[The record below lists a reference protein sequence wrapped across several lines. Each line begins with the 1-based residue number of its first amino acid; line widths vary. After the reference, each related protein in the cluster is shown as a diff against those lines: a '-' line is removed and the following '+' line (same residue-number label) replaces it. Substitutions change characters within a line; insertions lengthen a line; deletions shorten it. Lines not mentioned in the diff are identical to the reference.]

1 MNERIAF
8 ITCIVFIIYT
18 FSILNLS
25 GFYILLKNLLKAI
38 KEGKISKAIGRI
50 IVRRLQRNGV
60 ILDPELL
67 DAVEF

>member
-1 MNERIAF
+1 MNECIAF

-18 FSILNLS
+18 FSILNSS

-50 IVRRLQRNGV
+50 IVRRLRRNGV

-67 DAVEF
+67 DAVEC

>member
-1 MNERIAF
+1 MNECIAF

-18 FSILNLS
+18 FSILNSS

-50 IVRRLQRNGV
+50 IVRRLRRNGV
-60 ILDPELL
+60 ILYPELL
-67 DAVEF
+67 DAVEC